1 MPDSDQNSTPSQAV
15 TRQELYD
22 MAWRMPMLRVAE
34 RFGVSS
40 SYLARVFTELRIPR
54 PSPGYWAQ
62 VEFGKSPAKPSLPPA
77 RPGELTEW
85 TPGTSIGATVRSL
98 AKVVQADE
106 TTVDQVAVQAALVE
120 SAELRPKRKAR
131 VSIAAD
137 LPKRHELLTG
147 VRPFF
152 LKSRKVENDILRP
165 FKRLLV
171 DVLASEKMLDAVLD
185 AAQVL
190 FDACVRRGHHVGI
203 AAGGSQ
209 MHRTDV
215 ELLEKPSSRHYHRA
229 VWSPER
235 PTLVHVGGVAIGL
248 TVFEMT
254 EEVEVVYVNGKYLPV
269 RDLSDLQLRR
279 YTGTH
284 HWRSKEEHASGRIC
298 LQAYCPSWRVKWT
311 KRWPEVKPGSFQGM
325 VPHIVSELEGLA
337 PDLARQLEEARIQ
350 AEEEQRRWEEERRT
364 REQEAERQRREKAR
378 QDAKRDLLAVIEAWD
393 EARRISDFFRAAE
406 VRLNQG
412 VGGADPAALDRLR
425 LAKDLIGQPD
435 PLALLKSWR
444 APEERC

>member
-1 MPDSDQNSTPSQAV
+1 MPNSDQDRTSSQAV

-22 MAWRMPMLRVAE
+22 MAWQMPMLRVAE

-54 PSPGYWAQ
+54 PPPGYWAQ
-62 VEFGKSPAKPSLPPA
+62 VEFGKSPARPSLPPA

-85 TPGTSIGATVRSL
+85 SPGTSVGATVRSL
-98 AKVVQADE
+98 TKVVQTDE
-106 TTVDQVAVQAALVE
+106 KSVVPAAAQTASVE
-120 SAELRPKRKAR
+120 AAAPRSKRKAR
-131 VSIAAD
+131 VSNAEN

-185 AAQVL
+185 ATQAL

-203 AAGGSQ
+203 AGSGLQ
-209 MHRTDV
+209 MRRTDID
-215 ELLEKPSSRHYHRA
+215 LLEKPSSRHYHRA

-269 RDLSDLQLRR
+269 RDLSYLQLRR

-298 LQAYCPSWRVKWT
+298 LQAYCPSWRVTWA
-311 KRWPEVKPGSFQGM
+311 KRWPELKQGTFQSM
-325 VPHIVSELEGLA
+325 VPQIVSELEGQA
-337 PDLARQLEEARIQ
+337 PDLARQLEEARIR
-350 AEEEQRRWEEERRT
+350 AEEEHRRWEEERRR
-364 REQEAERQRREKAR
+364 REEEAERQRREKAR
-378 QDAKRDLLAVIEAWD
+378 QDAKRDLLVAIEAWD
-393 EARRISDFFRAAE
+393 EARRIADFFRAAE
-406 VRLNQG
+406 LMLNQG
-412 VGGADPAALDRLR
+412 IEGTDAAALDRLR
-425 LAKDLIGQPD
+425 LAKELIGQPD
-435 PLALLKSWR
+435 PLALLKSWK
-444 APEERC
+444 APEER

>member
-1 MPDSDQNSTPSQAV
+1 MPNSDRDSTSSQAI

-34 RFGVSS
+34 RFEVSS

-54 PSPGYWAQ
+54 PAPGYWAQ

-85 TPGTSIGATVRSL
+85 SPGTSVGATVRSL

-106 TTVDQVAVQAALVE
+106 KTVDQVATQTAAVE
-120 SAELRPKRKAR
+120 AAEPRPKRKTR
-131 VSIAAD
+131 GSTAAN

-171 DVLASEKMLDAVLD
+171 DVIASEKMLDAVLD
-185 AAQVL
+185 ATQVL
-190 FDACVRRGHHVGI
+190 FDACVLRGHHVGI
-203 AAGGSQ
+203 AAGGSP
-209 MHRTDV
+209 MPRTDV
-215 ELLEKPSSRHYHRA
+215 DLLEKPSSRQYHRA

-254 EEVEVVYVNGKYLPV
+254 EEVEVVYVDGKYLPV

-279 YTGTH
+279 FTGTH

-298 LQAYCPSWRVKWT
+298 LQAYCPSWRVKWA
-311 KRWPEVKPGSFQGM
+311 KRWPEAKPGGFKSM
-325 VPHIVSELEGLA
+325 VPQIVSELEGIA

-350 AEEEQRRWEEERRT
+350 AEEEQRRWEEERR
-364 REQEAERQRREKAR
+364 RQEEEAQRQRREKAR
-378 QDAKRDLLAVIEAWD
+378 QDAKRDLLAAIAAWD
-393 EARRISDFFRAAE
+393 EARRISEFFSAAE
-406 VRLNQG
+406 
-412 VGGADPAALDRLR
+412 AALKQALGGGDAAIAERIR
-425 LAKDLIGQPD
+425 MAKVLIGPID
-435 PLALLKSWR
+435 PLLQLKSWK
-444 APEERC
+444 APEER

>member
-1 MPDSDQNSTPSQAV
+1 MSNSDQDGTSSQTV

-22 MAWRMPMLRVAE
+22 LAWQMPMLRVAQ

-54 PSPGYWAQ
+54 PAPGYWAQ
-62 VEFGKSPAKPSLPPA
+62 VEFGKSPPKPSLPPT

-85 TPGTSIGATVRSL
+85 HPGTSVGATVRST
-98 AKVVQADE
+98 ANVVRRASAAVSQA
-106 TTVDQVAVQAALVE
+106 AAQAALVE
-120 SAELRPKRKAR
+120 QEGSPPKRKAR
-131 VSIAAD
+131 AHTLAT

-185 AAQVL
+185 VTQVL
-190 FDACVRRGHHVGI
+190 FDTCIRRGHHVGMA
-203 AAGGSQ
+203 AAGSP
-209 MHRTDV
+209 MRRSEVD
-215 ELLEKPSSRHYHRA
+215 LLEKPSSRHYHRA

-235 PTLVHVGGVAIGL
+235 PTLVHIGGVAIGL

-269 RDLSDLQLRR
+269 RDLSDQQLRR
-279 YTGTH
+279 HTGPH

-298 LQAYCPSWRVKWT
+298 LQAYCPSWRVKWS
-311 KRWPEVKPGSFQGM
+311 KRWPEVKPGSLQGM
-325 VPHIVSELEGLA
+325 VPQIIAELEAVA
-337 PDLARQLEEARIQ
+337 PDLARQLDEARIR
-350 AEEEQRRWEEERRT
+350 AEEEQRRWEEERRR
-364 REQEAERQRREKAR
+364 REEEAERQRREKAR
-378 QDAKRDLLAVIEAWD
+378 QDAKRDLLAAIDAWD
-393 EARRISDFFRAAE
+393 EARRISEFFAAAEASLMDATDGSRAAAT
-406 VRLNQG
+406 Q
-412 VGGADPAALDRLR
+412 RLR
-425 LAKDLIGQPD
+425 LARDLIGQLD
-435 PLALLKSWR
+435 PLLQLKSWK
-444 APEERC
+444 APEER

>member
-1 MPDSDQNSTPSQAV
+1 MRTSDQDSTSSQAV

-54 PSPGYWAQ
+54 PAPGYWAQ

-85 TPGTSIGATVRSL
+85 SPGTSVGVTVRSL
-98 AKVVQADE
+98 AKVVQTDE
-106 TTVDQVAVQAALVE
+106 MGVDQAGIQADLVE
-120 SAELRPKRKAR
+120 AADPRPKRKTRRRTSA
-131 VSIAAD
+131 S
-137 LPKRHELLTG
+137 LPKRHGLLTG

-185 AAQVL
+185 ATQVL

-215 ELLEKPSSRHYHRA
+215 EVLEKPSSRHYHRA

-254 EEVEVVYVNGKYLPV
+254 EDVEVVYVNGKYLPV

-284 HWRSKEEHASGRIC
+284 HWRSEEEHASGRIC
-298 LQAYCPSWRVKWT
+298 LQAYCPSWRVKWA
-311 KRWPEVKPGSFQGM
+311 KRWPELKPGTFQSM
-325 VPHIVSELEGLA
+325 VPQIVSELEGHS
-337 PDLARQLEEARIQ
+337 PDLSRQLEEARIQ
-350 AEEEQRRWEEERRT
+350 AEEEHRRWEEARRR
-364 REQEAERQRREKAR
+364 REEEAERQRREKAR
-378 QDAKRDLLAVIEAWD
+378 QDAKRDLLAAIDA
-393 EARRISDFFRAAE
+393 
-406 VRLNQG
+406 
-412 VGGADPAALDRLR
+412 
-425 LAKDLIGQPD
+425 
-435 PLALLKSWR
+435 
-444 APEERC
+444 

>member
-1 MPDSDQNSTPSQAV
+1 MPDSDQNSTPSRAV

-54 PSPGYWAQ
+54 PPPGYWAQ
-62 VEFGKSPAKPSLPPA
+62 VEFGKSPAKPSLSPA

-85 TPGTSIGATVRSL
+85 SPGTSVGVTVRSL
-98 AKVVQADE
+98 KQVVQTGE
-106 TTVDQVAVQAALVE
+106 KIVDPASAQTASVEAVAHR
-120 SAELRPKRKAR
+120 SKRKAR
-131 VSIAAD
+131 VSNAANQI
-137 LPKRHELLTG
+137 KRHELLTG

-185 AAQVL
+185 ATQVL

-209 MHRTDV
+209 MSRTDV
-215 ELLEKPSSRHYHRA
+215 DLLEKSSSRHYHRA

-269 RDLSDLQLRR
+269 RELSDLQLRR
-279 YTGTH
+279 YTGSH

-298 LQAYCPSWRVKWT
+298 LQAYCPSWRVKWA
-311 KRWPEVKPGSFQGM
+311 KRWPEVKPGTFQSM
-325 VPHIVSELEGLA
+325 VPQIVSELEGYA

-350 AEEEQRRWEEERRT
+350 AEEEHRRWEEERRR
-364 REQEAERQRREKAR
+364 REGEAERQRREKAR
-378 QDAKRDLLAVIEAWD
+378 QDAKRDLLAAIEAWD
-393 EARRISDFFRAAE
+393 EARRIADFFRAAE
-406 VRLNQG
+406 LRLNQG
-412 VGGADPAALDRLR
+412 VEGPDLAALDRLR
-425 LAKDLIGQPD
+425 LAKNLIGQPD
-435 PLALLKSWR
+435 PLTLLKSWK
-444 APEERC
+444 APDER

>member
-1 MPDSDQNSTPSQAV
+1 MPNSDPYSKLSQPV
-15 TRQELYD
+15 SRQELYD
-22 MAWRMPMLRVAE
+22 IAWQMPMLRVAE

-54 PSPGYWAQ
+54 PAPGYWTQ
-62 VEFGKSPAKPSLPPA
+62 VGFGKALAKPSLPPA

-85 TPGTSIGATVRSL
+85 SPGTSVGATVRSL
-98 AKVVQADE
+98 EKVIQADE
-106 TTVDQVAVQAALVE
+106 KSVDQVAAHTAMAEAAE
-120 SAELRPKRKAR
+120 PQPKRKTRGGTEAN
-131 VSIAAD
+131 
-137 LPKRHELLTG
+137 PPNRHVLLTG
-147 VRPFF
+147 VRSFF

-185 AAQVL
+185 ATQVL

-203 AAGGSQ
+203 AARGSQ
-209 MHRTDV
+209 MPRTDV
-215 ELLEKPSSRHYHRA
+215 DLLEKPSSRHGRHA

-284 HWRSKEEHASGRIC
+284 HWRSQEEHASGRMC
-298 LQAYCPSWRVKWT
+298 LQAYCPSRRVKWA
-311 KRWPEVKPGSFQGM
+311 KRWPEVKPGSFESM
-325 VPHIVSELEGLA
+325 VPQIVSELEGLA

-350 AEEEQRRWEEERRT
+350 AEEEHRRWEAERR
-364 REQEAERQRREKAR
+364 RWAAEAERQRLEKAR
-378 QDAKRDLLAVIEAWD
+378 QDAKRDLRAAIDAWD

-406 VRLNQG
+406 LNLTQG
-412 VGGADPAALDRLR
+412 IGGAEPAVLERLR
-425 LAKDLIGQPD
+425 LAKDLMGQLD
-435 PLALLKSWR
+435 PLTLLKSWK
-444 APEERC
+444 APEER